1 MLYLIPLFGDFEM
14 LKSTRAFLL
23 TLLLTVMMAFTP
35 LLHAQEAAGAE
46 DSTMRNLIL
55 GAAAVIILIIY
66 LKRRNKRKTGN

>member
-1 MLYLIPLFGDFEM
+1 M

-23 TLLLTVMMAFTP
+23 TLLLTLMMAFTP

-55 GAAAVIILIIY
+55 A
-66 LKRRNKRKTGN
+66 RRPSSS